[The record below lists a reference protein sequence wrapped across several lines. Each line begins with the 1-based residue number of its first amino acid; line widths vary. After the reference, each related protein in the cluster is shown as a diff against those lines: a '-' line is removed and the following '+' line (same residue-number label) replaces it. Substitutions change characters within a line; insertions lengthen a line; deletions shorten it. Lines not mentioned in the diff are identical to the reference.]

1 MINEWYSAQ
10 VGDKAANRQR
20 DFGGRGRGRDY
31 ISVSYDKEPEQDAVN
46 LDDVFNNAPTTYLDD
61 VFNNAPTTLKQTKR
75 GNILLK
81 QLGKQARGNQ
91 WLKAKKG
98 QGKPRENKGAFF
110 DGYSEIKLT
119 EVSPIPHIDDLFE
132 GYQDAF

>member
-20 DFGGRGRGRDY
+20 DFGGRGRDY

-46 LDDVFNNAPTTYLDD
+46 LDDVFNNAPS
-61 VFNNAPTTLKQTKR
+61 TLKQTKR

-98 QGKPRENKGAFF
+98 QGKPKENKGAFF

>member
-46 LDDVFNNAPTTYLDD
+46 LDD